1 MEKKNEL
8 TELFNK
14 YGTNKFEHGYT
25 DIYFSYLEK
34 MKNENI
40 NLLEIGVADGK
51 SLLAWSD
58 YFKNGKIIGI
68 DKNDINLNEKN
79 INKSNIIIYK
89 GLQEN
94 SKFIQGLIEKYE
106 KFDIIID
113 DGSHCGEHQV
123 YSFMYLY
130 KFLSLK
136 GIYVIE
142 DVQPQNIENFK
153 DLSIFPEEFKN
164 YIKDNFHIKYF

>member
-1 MEKKNEL
+1 MEKNNEL

-58 YFKNGKIIGI
+58 YFKNGKIIDI

-89 GLQEN
+89 GLQGN

-113 DGSHCGEHQV
+113 DGSHFPEDV
-123 YSFMYLY
+123 IKSFNLL
-130 KFLSLK
+130 FSSLK
-136 GIYVIE
+136 KMVFILLKMYK
-142 DVQPQNIENFK
+142 QATF
-153 DLSIFPEEFKN
+153 IFLKE
-164 YIKDNFHIKYF
+164 ILLI